1 MKSIKQKLCSRKL
14 WLAVAGFVCAVGSL
28 FGLPTSEAAQITS
41 VITAGGVL
49 NQRTINSF
57 KEGALLR
64 WKTEIIAR
72 ILPEM
77 RNVVRKAHL
86 IESNF
91 RTDQDSYMWNKIK
104 DLREY
109 LAKDAIDKKSLFTR
123 LTNALNSGDFATASK
138 LQVETYNK
146 IEELKQLYDEYVRNN
161 I

>member
-1 MKSIKQKLCSRKL
+1 
-14 WLAVAGFVCAVGSL
+14 
-28 FGLPTSEAAQITS
+28 
-41 VITAGGVL
+41 
-49 NQRTINSF
+49 
-57 KEGALLR
+57 
-64 WKTEIIAR
+64 
-72 ILPEM
+72 
-77 RNVVRKAHL
+77 
-86 IESNF
+86 
-91 RTDQDSYMWNKIK
+91 MWNKIK